1 MAEVTV
7 IVRTPDAC
15 VCRPA
20 PLAMAAGGSVELLGE
35 VALAAL
41 AIALIVVGYA
51 AKLLGQPLLNLGHH
65 LEDRSR
71 LLRSED

>member
-1 MAEVTV
+1 MADVIVT
-7 IVRTPDAC
+7 VRTPDAC

-20 PLAMAAGGSVELLGE
+20 PLSRSAGGVVLLGE

-71 LLRSED
+71 LLRSEE